1 MSGAGLIDRL
11 DAAADA
17 IRRKAKR
24 EPLIG
29 LVLGSGLGAFAE
41 KLADRTAIPY
51 DRIPGFPV
59 PSGVV
64 GHAGELVLGTVGGTP
79 VAVLSGRIHYYEGR
93 SMAEVVFPVRVLA
106 RLGVGAV
113 VLTNAA
119 GGVRLSFKPGD
130 LMVLTDHINGL
141 PANPLIGGNEEALG
155 ARFPDMSAVYDA
167 RLRSVIQAEA
177 RRLKIPLRQGVY
189 VGLQGP
195 SYETPAE
202 IRMWRKLGADA
213 VGMSTV
219 PEAIA
224 LRHAGVRVAGIS
236 TITNMAAGILK
247 QTLNHAEVM
256 ETTQRVGAR
265 FVQLLQAA
273 VPRIAANLERG

>member
-11 DAAADA
+11 DEAADA
-17 IRRKAKR
+17 VRRKAKKAPR
-24 EPLIG
+24 VG

-51 DRIPGFPV
+51 DTIPNFPV
-59 PSGVV
+59 PSGIV
-64 GHAGELVLGTVGGTP
+64 GHAGELVLGTVGKTP
-79 VAVLSGRIHYYEGR
+79 VAVLSGRVHYYEGR
-93 SMAEVVFPVRVLA
+93 TMPEVVFPVRMLA

-119 GGVRLSFKPGD
+119 GGVRLSFVPGD

-141 PANPLIGGNEEALG
+141 AANPLIGGNEEALG
-155 ARFPDMSAVYDA
+155 PRFPDMSVVYDA
-167 RLRSVIQAEA
+167 GLRKVILAEA

-202 IRMWRKLGADA
+202 IRMWRRLGADA

>member
-1 MSGAGLIDRL
+1 MSGAGLIDSL

-24 EPLIG
+24 EPRIG

-41 KLADRTAIPY
+41 SLADRTAIPY
-51 DRIPGFPV
+51 DRIPNFPV

-64 GHAGELVLGTVGGTP
+64 GHAGELVLGTVGKIP
-79 VAVLSGRIHYYEGR
+79 VAVLSGRVHYYEGR
-93 SMAEVVFPVRVLA
+93 TMAEVVFPVRVLA

-141 PANPLIGGNEEALG
+141 AANPLIGSNEEALG

-167 RLRSVIQAEA
+167 GLRKVIQAEA

-236 TITNMAAGILK
+236 TITNMAAGVLK

-256 ETTQRVGAR
+256 ETARRVGAR
-265 FVQLLQAA
+265 FVRLLQAV

>member
-1 MSGAGLIDRL
+1 VSDAGLLARL
-11 DAAADA
+11 DAAAEA
-17 IRRKAKR
+17 IRKKAKAQ
-24 EPLIG
+24 PLVG

-41 KLADRTAIPY
+41 GLSERTAISY
-51 DRIPGFPV
+51 DKIPNFPV

-64 GHAGELVLGTVGGTP
+64 GHAGELVLGRVGSTP
-79 VAVLSGRIHYYEGR
+79 VVVLSGRIHYYEGR
-93 SMAEVVFPVRVLA
+93 PMPDVVFPVRMLA
-106 RLGVGAV
+106 RLGIKAV

-119 GGVRLSFKPGD
+119 GGVRLSFRPGD
-130 LMVLTDHINGL
+130 LMLITDHINALGT
-141 PANPLIGGNEEALG
+141 NPLIGANEEALG
-155 ARFPDMSAVYDA
+155 SRFPDMSVVYDA
-167 RLRSVIQAEA
+167 KLGSVITAEA
-177 RRLKIPLRQGVY
+177 RRLRIPLRQGVY
-189 VGLQGP
+189 VSLTGP

-247 QTLNHAEVM
+247 KPLNHLEVL
-256 ETTQRVGAR
+256 ETTERVGAR
-265 FVQLLQAA
+265 FVKLLEAI
-273 VPRIAANLERG
+273 VPKIAEKVEGS